1 MENHPKTALVFLSE
15 GFEEMETVAPIDL
28 MRRTGVEVTV
38 AACGK
43 SLEVTGRSGIR
54 ICADILLDTLEK
66 RDFDCL
72 VVPGGPGCSA
82 LAENEM
88 VLERIREQAS
98 AGRLIGA
105 ICAAPT
111 VLARAGVLEGKAFT
125 AHFSVHEKLPQLLPD
140 RLVVVDGFVITSRG
154 AGTATDFALALIA
167 HLEGEVTARV
177 VARNICWPHKLDCR
191 PGPA

>member
-1 MENHPKTALVFLSE
+1 MEDHPKTALVFLSE

-38 AACGK
+38 AACGN

-54 ICADILLDTLEK
+54 MFADTLLDTLEK
-66 RDFDCL
+66 RDFDCV

-82 LAENEM
+82 LEENEK

-98 AGRLIGA
+98 AGRLVAA
-105 ICAAPT
+105 ICGAPT
-111 VLARAGVLEGKAFT
+111 VLARAGILEGKAFT

-140 RLVVVDGFVITSRG
+140 RLIVVDEHIITSRG
-154 AGTATDFALALIA
+154 A
-167 HLEGEVTARV
+167 
-177 VARNICWPHKLDCR
+177 
-191 PGPA
+191 